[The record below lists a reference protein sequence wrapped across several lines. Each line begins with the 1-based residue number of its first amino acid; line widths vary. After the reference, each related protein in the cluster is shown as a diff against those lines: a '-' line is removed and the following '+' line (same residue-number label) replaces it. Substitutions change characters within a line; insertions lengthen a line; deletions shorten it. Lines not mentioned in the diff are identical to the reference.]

1 MRIPQIHAITNPE
14 FVEMMAKCRPPMGWP
29 STLAV
34 ASSAGPDSTCL
45 LFLLHRMIEWKKK
58 NKDPAGADLTLPN
71 SILSLHVDHNLQ
83 SDAEKMARAARGAAK
98 RYKST
103 YAELRVRWGE
113 PPFPPHP
120 RASEGEDKDVNEEE
134 GEGEGESS
142 AIESVARI
150 ARYRLLFDAMVRRG
164 ARVLVTGHHADDQ
177 VETVLMRLGSGS
189 SVLGLGGMRPSRR
202 FGMALGKG
210 EGEGDC
216 GWFGREGLNRWIVR
230 PLLDVPKVSPPAYLL
245 FSSSLSFG
253 E

>member
-1 MRIPQIHAITNPE
+1 MSSSHGLVVYDRSVKRPFLMGAVQILVQT
-14 FVEMMAKCRPPMGWP
+14 
-29 STLAV
+29 AV

-45 LFLLHRMIEWKKK
+45 LFLLHRMIYSKQR
-58 NKDPAGADLTLPN
+58 NKDPASADHPLPD

-83 SDAEKMARAARGAAK
+83 SDAEKMARAARAAAR

-103 YAELRVRWGE
+103 HAELRVRWGE
-113 PPFPPHP
+113 PPFPPRPLSRP
-120 RASEGEDKDVNEEE
+120 RAGEGENEGEDE
-134 GEGEGESS
+134 EGESS

-164 ARVLVTGHHADDQ
+164 AHVLATGHHADDQ

-202 FGMALGKG
+202 FGMALGNG
-210 EGEGDC
+210 EGEGDY
-216 GWFGREGLNRWIVR
+216 GWFGREGLSRWIVR
-230 PLLDVPKVSPPAYLL
+230 PLLNVPKVSCRA
-245 FSSSLSFG
+245 SASLSVG